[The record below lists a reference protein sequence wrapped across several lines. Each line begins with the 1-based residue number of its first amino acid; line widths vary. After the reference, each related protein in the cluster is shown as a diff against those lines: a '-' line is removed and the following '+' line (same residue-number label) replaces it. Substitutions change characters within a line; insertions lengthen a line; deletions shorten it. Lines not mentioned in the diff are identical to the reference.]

1 MTIAPLRQALSWRY
15 ARRSLV
21 VAAVVGTL
29 LNLINQGHVLFG
41 DAEFRL
47 WTALLTYCVPF
58 CVSTYGVSMS
68 FAADEDVAPIPDPA
82 IPQESVIQGE
92 RP

>member
-1 MTIAPLRQALSWRY
+1 METAALRKALSWRY
-15 ARRSLV
+15 AQRSLV

-47 WTALLTYCVPF
+47 GTALLTYCVPF

-68 FAADEDVAPIPDPA
+68 FANDDHVAPLPDPA
-82 IPQESVIQGE
+82 IPTESITQGE
-92 RP
+92 TP